1 MPESKHLRVQANI
14 LLLVLGLGTMSGPL
28 VGALRESVQEQ
39 AALSRAELGLWIFA
53 VGITASALGLV
64 IGMLMRRTVRTTFVR
79 IALFANCVGCLLLA
93 AVHPAPG
100 WALAPL
106 AAGWFVLRLAKPMGG
121 SSNAIFTDLW
131 ESSPHTGVILLHAV
145 NSFGK
150 VAAPLAVLFLGT
162 AVRPTA
168 LLFAGLFGL
177 LALDS
182 LFWPAESLRHLRQ
195 VEQDREEGP
204 RLRIPRSPAVWLCAA
219 QFIFI
224 VGAEGGATTI
234 LGSLVAERR
243 PVPVDWIPAA
253 RWPATVLLIMLCGI
267 LVGRVVF
274 ALLSLRMRERSILGI
289 CTACAAFSVPA
300 AFSGRPA
307 VYLPCLFL
315 MALCY
320 SATWPAFF
328 ALAARAFPVERT
340 FLSFSAMFFTSLG
353 LWGGTFLTSAVGN
366 VARRLP
372 HALVAANALIV
383 PFVLFLFLTPWGRA
397 LNGQEATAREAELEG
412 ERRDG

>member
-1 MPESKHLRVQANI
+1 MSRSRHLRVQAN
-14 LLLVLGLGTMSGPL
+14 LLLLLLGLGAMSAPL
-28 VGALRESVQEQ
+28 IGALRESVQEQ
-39 AALSRAELGLWIFA
+39 TGLSRAELGIWIFA
-53 VGITASALGLV
+53 VGLTGSALGLV
-64 IGMLMRRTVRTTFVR
+64 VGLLMRRTLRTTFVR

-93 AVHPAPG
+93 ATRPAVG
-100 WALAPL
+100 WPLLPL

-121 SSNAIFTDLW
+121 PSNAIFTDLW

-177 LALDS
+177 LAVDA
-182 LFWPAESLRHLRQ
+182 LFWPRRSLEHLRE
-195 VEQDREEGP
+195 VERSRQKRS
-204 RLRIPRSPAVWLCAA
+204 RLRIPRSPIVWLCAA

-224 VGAEGGATTI
+224 VGAEGGTTTI
-234 LGSLVAERR
+234 LGSFIQERR
-243 PVPVDWIPAA
+243 PVPVAWISAG
-253 RWPATVLLIMLCGI
+253 RWPATVLLIMLSGI

-274 ALLSLRMRERSILGI
+274 ALLSLRMRERTILGI
-289 CTACAAFSVPA
+289 CTACAAFSIPA
-300 AFSGRPA
+300 AFAAAPA
-307 VYLPCLFL
+307 VYLPSLFL

-328 ALAARAFPVERT
+328 TLAARAFPGERT
-340 FLSFSAMFFTSLG
+340 FLSFAAMFFTALG
-353 LWGGTFLTSAVGN
+353 LWGGTLLSSAVGN
-366 VARRLP
+366 TADRLP

-383 PFVLFLFLTPWGRA
+383 PFVLFLFFTRRGRS
-397 LNGQEATAREAELEG
+397 LRETAEDR
-412 ERRDG
+412 